1 MGDRAN
7 YVLISDGQAKAF
19 YDHWGALSCI
29 YEFADGPVDAAALA
43 EQMDTTAKLMDWA
56 FAEGGFLIDFDQKQ
70 AIVFGR
76 ILVGPEEFDK
86 ADPKQI
92 EEFRRIAQAL
102 ETGSQEY
109 LRSIASRWVG
119 WCLIWDDR
127 GVDAFSAYLEQ
138 RGICSIA
145 CEPPSH
151 PPDWQVVSYQA

>member
-7 YVLISDGQAKAF
+7 YVLISDGKARAF

-29 YEFADGPVDAAALA
+29 YEFADGPADATAIV

-56 FAEGGFLIDFDQKQ
+56 FAEGGFLIDFDRKQ

-76 ILVGPEEFDK
+76 IHVDPEEFDK

-102 ETGSQEY
+102 ETGPQEY
-109 LRSIASRWVG
+109 LRSIAPCWVG
-119 WCLIWDDR
+119 WRLSWDDR
-127 GVDAFSAYLEQ
+127 GVDAFSAHFQQY
-138 RGICSIA
+138 GICSIA

-151 PPDWQVVSYQA
+151 PPECQVISYQA